1 MDTSLLEDIGLSKGE
16 IKVYLTLLNLGN
28 TKVGYIIEK
37 SGMASSAVH
46 NAINTL
52 IEKGL
57 VFYIKKGKIKFY
69 QAASPNQI
77 VNFIEEKKKKFQEIL
92 PQLLEKQQ
100 IKKESQE
107 AEIFEGTK
115 GVLTMLNILIED
127 TKKGDEYCF
136 FASYL
141 NEKNE
146 EVQQFFKKYD
156 IKRKDK
162 GLIIKGLAPK
172 ELKLLFIDRKSLK
185 MKYTEFPIPHGISI
199 CKNKIAFISWGEKPI
214 GYLIKSE
221 QISQMFKEF
230 FNNLW
235 NKY

>member
-1 MDTSLLEDIGLSKGE
+1 MSEEGAKYHRARRVPMCSQLKE
-16 IKVYLTLLNLGN
+16 TLFLWVERN
-28 TKVGYIIEK
+28 KDKFREGYI
-37 SGMASSAVH
+37 
-46 NAINTL
+46 
-52 IEKGL
+52 
-57 VFYIKKGKIKFY
+57 FYPSHGNQYAKGKHLATITVMARFGEYYKRSKFY
-69 QAASPNQI
+69 SCNK
-77 VNFIEEKKKKFQEIL
+77 VMKDGKKMGNWSMHKL
-92 PQLLEKQQ
+92 RH
-100 IKKESQE
+100 
-107 AEIFEGTK
+107 
-115 GVLTMLNILIED
+115 
-127 TKKGDEYCF
+127 F

-214 GYLIKSE
+214 GYLIESE